1 MEQAKLLSIGTLS
14 KLTGVHIKS
23 LRYYG
28 EIGVLPPAWVDPE
41 TGYRYYSLAQIHVV
55 EAIQFCVALD
65 IPLKQFS
72 QFMGAGENRIHYAR
86 LLARGAELADAKIRD
101 IRERLDFLRRIEKV
115 FARGEALWASG
126 GRGDFDVPEKVCLT
140 APYAGGQDSVDF
152 YRGVGRLFQRMEHE
166 GLRPGYDVG
175 LLRVRRGGE
184 EQSLIFADVDA
195 AARREGV
202 DGLIVLPAARYRFLH
217 TRKSDIGKASEAFPE
232 LFARDYDRV
241 VLETQAY
248 VEVSD
253 PSAPL
258 YELCCSLPPEGAGE

>member
-101 IRERLDFLRRIEKV
+101 IRERLDFLRRIEKA

-152 YRGVGRLFQRMEHE
+152 
-166 GLRPGYDVG
+166 
-175 LLRVRRGGE
+175 
-184 EQSLIFADVDA
+184 
-195 AARREGV
+195 
-202 DGLIVLPAARYRFLH
+202 
-217 TRKSDIGKASEAFPE
+217 
-232 LFARDYDRV
+232 
-241 VLETQAY
+241 
-248 VEVSD
+248 
-253 PSAPL
+253 
-258 YELCCSLPPEGAGE
+258 